1 MNLYETIS
9 QQVKNSG
16 ITYTILNLD
25 NSISVDDIIHD
36 VYLKVYNDELDYI
49 HRRINQV
56 LTDIYRKKKIR
67 KMEFLEIKD
76 DILESGEKFD
86 NVYVINDTL
95 HNLGTID
102 SDIKKYV
109 YDYFIINMTYKEISE
124 KYNVPLNTIKR
135 KIDKGLEIIRNM

>member
-109 YDYFIINMTYKEISE
+109 YDDFIINMTYKEISE